1 MAFGIRIDHYI
12 HQVTPT
18 PDPLLG
24 QILAALNSFGAQ
36 FMTTQAELAA
46 QITALA
52 AQTNKAKAEIV
63 AKLDDLA
70 QALANAG
77 NAAPEV
83 LAAFD
88 ALKTAV
94 QGVDDIVPDTPP
106 QDPPADPPAGQE

>member
-1 MAFGIRIDHYI
+1 VTLFSVRVDHY
-12 HQVTPT
+12 HHAGTPAQ

-24 QILAALNSFGAQ
+24 QILASINLFGDS

-46 QITALA
+46 DLQALA

-77 NAAPEV
+77 NASPEV
-83 LAAFD
+83 LSAFD
-88 ALKTAV
+88 ALKGAV
-94 QGVDDIVPDTPP
+94 QGVDDIVPDVPSEP
-106 QDPPADPPAGQE
+106 SPEA